1 MSTQSQVQSQGLPA
15 QQFSNGYMWYVVIV
29 LMIASTLSFI
39 DRQILNLM
47 IGPVKRDLGGLSD
60 TQVSLIMGLA
70 FAGFYNVISYPA
82 GRWADSGNRRGIMA
96 AGVAAWSVMTALC
109 GMAHTY
115 VMLFLA
121 RMGVGVGEAALAP
134 AANSVLSDYF
144 PKEKLPLA
152 ICFVS
157 AAPFLG
163 QGLANIIGGPL
174 IQHLEAVPSVVLPIV
189 GQVYSWQFVFLA
201 VGLPGLLV
209 ALLMLTVR
217 EPVRRGRMSNEGKA
231 SARDVWQFVKS
242 RWQFF
247 TLIFIGYLGLSTQ
260 GFSLFSW
267 VAEYFVR
274 NHHWT
279 KSQFGLTYGFI
290 SMTVGLAGSLFGGWL
305 SMKLIAQNRAD
316 ATLRIVFFAA
326 LIQLPLA
333 VTMTLLPDPWMS
345 IGVMVP
351 LTFMMAMPPGLII
364 TALQTIAPNEL
375 RGQSVA
381 FYMIVV
387 NFLSYTFA
395 PTLPALLND
404 FWFHD
409 EMALGKSLSV
419 LAAINYTVGAV
430 CIGFGLRYFRRALK
444 AAEAWQSTDVRA

>member
-1 MSTQSQVQSQGLPA
+1 MSTQSQSQGVSG
-15 QQFSNGYMWYVVIV
+15 QQFSDRYMWYVVIV

-70 FAGFYNVISYPA
+70 FAGFYNVVSYPA

-96 AGVAAWSVMTALC
+96 AGVAVWSFMTALC

-115 VMLFLA
+115 AMLFLA

-134 AANSVLSDYF
+134 AANSLLSDYF
-144 PKEKLPLA
+144 PRDKLPLA

-174 IQHLEAVPSVVLPIV
+174 IQHLESVPSTMVPVI
-189 GQVYSWQFVFLA
+189 GEVYSWQFVFLA

-217 EPVRRGRMSNEGKA
+217 EPKRTGRMSDEGKA
-231 SARDVWQFVKS
+231 SFSEVWAFVKS

-247 TLIFIGYLGLSTQ
+247 TLIFVGYLGLSTQ
-260 GFSLFSW
+260 GFALFSW
-267 VAEYFVR
+267 IAEYFVR
-274 NHHWT
+274 NHQWS
-279 KSQFGLTYGFI
+279 KGEFGLTYGFI
-290 SMTVGLAGSLFGGWL
+290 SMTVGFAGSLFGGWL
-305 SMKLIAQNRAD
+305 SMRLIKRKRLD
-316 ATLRIVFFAA
+316 GTLRIVFFAA
-326 LIQLPLA
+326 VCQLPLA
-333 VTMTLLPDPWMS
+333 VTMTLLPNAWASMAMM
-345 IGVMVP
+345 IP
-351 LTFMMAMPPGLII
+351 LTFLMAMPPGLII
-364 TALQTIAPNEL
+364 TALQSIAPNEL

-404 FWFHD
+404 FVFQD
-409 EMALGKSLSV
+409 EMALGKSISV
-419 LAAINYTVGAV
+419 LAAINYTIGAV

-444 AAEAWQSTDVRA
+444 TAEAWH

>member
-1 MSTQSQVQSQGLPA
+1 MSTQSQTQFQGA
-15 QQFSNGYMWYVVIV
+15 AGQQFSNRYMWYVVIV

-39 DRQILNLM
+39 DRQIMNLM

-60 TQVSLIMGLA
+60 FQVSLIMGLA

-82 GRWADSGNRRGIMA
+82 GRWADSGNHRGIMA

-109 GMAHTY
+109 GLAHTY
-115 VMLFLA
+115 VMLCLA
-121 RMGVGVGEAALAP
+121 RMGVGVGEATLAP
-134 AANSVLSDYF
+134 AANSLLADYF
-144 PKEKLPLA
+144 PRDRLPLA

-174 IQHLEAVPSVVLPIV
+174 IQHLEAAPSTILPVI
-189 GQVYSWQFVFLA
+189 GEVYSWQFVFLA

-217 EPVRRGRMSNEGKA
+217 EPARHGRMSDEGKA
-231 SARDVWQFVKS
+231 SFGEVWAFVKS

-247 TLIFIGYLGLSTQ
+247 TLIFLGYLGLSTQ
-260 GFSLFSW
+260 GFALFSW
-267 VAEYFVR
+267 IAEYFVR
-274 NHHWT
+274 NHHWN
-279 KSQFGLTYGFI
+279 KSQFGLVYGSI
-290 SMTVGLAGSLFGGWL
+290 SMTVGFAGSLFGGWL
-305 SMKLIAQNRAD
+305 STRLIARKRFD
-316 ATLRIVFFAA
+316 GTLRIVFFAA
-326 LIQLPLA
+326 LCQLPLA
-333 VTMTLLPDPWMS
+333 VTMTLLPNAWASMAL
-345 IGVMVP
+345 MVP
-351 LTFMMAMPPGLII
+351 LTFLMAMPPGLII
-364 TALQTIAPNEL
+364 TALQSVAPNEL

-395 PTLPALLND
+395 PTLPAMLND

-409 EMALGKSLSV
+409 ELALGKSISV
-419 LAAINYTVGAV
+419 LAAFNYALGAI

-444 AAEAWQSTDVRA
+444 TAEAWH

>member
-1 MSTQSQVQSQGLPA
+1 MSTQSQGQSQTVSQ
-15 QQFSNGYMWYVVIV
+15 QQFSDRYMWYVVIV

-70 FAGFYNVISYPA
+70 FAGFYNVVSYPA

-109 GMAHTY
+109 GLAHTY

-134 AANSVLSDYF
+134 AANSLLSDYF
-144 PKEKLPLA
+144 PKDKLPLA

-174 IQHLEAVPSVVLPIV
+174 IQHLEATPSTMVPII
-189 GQVYSWQFVFLA
+189 GEVYSWQFVFLA

-217 EPVRRGRMSNEGKA
+217 EPKRTGRMSDAGKA
-231 SARDVWQFVKS
+231 SFSEVWAFVKS

-260 GFSLFSW
+260 GFALFSW
-267 VAEYFVR
+267 IAEYFVR
-274 NHHWT
+274 NHDWS
-279 KSQFGLTYGFI
+279 KRDFGLTYGFI
-290 SMTVGLAGSLFGGWL
+290 SMTVGFAGSLFGGWL
-305 SMKLIAQNRAD
+305 STRLIKGNKLD
-316 ATLRIVFFAA
+316 GTLRIVFFAA
-326 LIQLPLA
+326 ICQLPLA
-333 VTMTLLPDPWMS
+333 VTMTLMPNAWASMAL
-345 IGVMVP
+345 MVP
-351 LTFMMAMPPGLII
+351 LTFLMAMPPGLII
-364 TALQTIAPNEL
+364 TALQSIAPNEL

-404 FWFHD
+404 FWFQD
-409 EMALGKSLSV
+409 EMALGKSISV
-419 LAAINYTVGAV
+419 LAAINYTIGAV
-430 CIGFGLRYFRRALK
+430 CIGLGLRYFRRALK
-444 AAEAWQSTDVRA
+444 AAEAWH